1 MQLGTSNALPVTTVV
16 QVGDPNLGLG
26 VLDLDGY
33 NQTLAGLFTGAAG
46 PANNVAADE
55 VTDSSGTA
63 STLTVNI
70 AAACTFAGFLAGNL
84 SLVDSG
90 PATLTLSGANRNVG
104 DTTVVSGALEFIGA
118 AAIGQLTTA
127 QLSIDVGATA
137 AVDVAVG
144 GDLYYLGNVTGSGT
158 LAAPAGTLT
167 LVGNLSSSV
176 TTVGNIVAP
185 PDPSYF
191 VISAATAALRTYT
204 ITGGLTMPS
213 GAVTANTWQQ
223 AVQDSVSSV
232 GLNIVQN
239 SNPIY
244 QDFQGASQIIYPGT
258 TLDPSAAFLIGT
270 ADDIANAVG
279 SIFDL
284 PGLESQDPSING
296 GTPMIAMEDEI
307 GQPWCD
313 FDYND
318 FVTVLQVQQA
328 TTTTVSSSLNPST
341 VGQAVTFTATV
352 TPASGTFDGGG
363 SVQFTVGG
371 TSLGSVSLNGAS
383 TVTIQDTNL
392 NNAGNYTVEA
402 VYSGDTNFSA
412 SSATMRQTVNPA
424 ATTTTV
430 SSSLNPSTV
439 GQSVAFTATVG
450 ATSATFDGGGSVQ
463 FLVNGWSLG
472 TVNLNGASTVTIQ
485 DPNLATAGS
494 YSVTAVYSGDGKF
507 KTSTSPV
514 FSQTVNM
521 PTVNWNPG
529 ANNNWNG
536 NAPNW
541 NTQPNGQGT
550 QVTWQNGDQGV
561 LPASATVNVTSQV
574 QVGSAT
580 LGANVNIT
588 STPAGAVD
596 VAPDGTTNLNVRAGS
611 AATISAPIAGNGNL
625 TVGGGGTLNLGG
637 VNTYTGTTT
646 LDGGSTLNVVG
657 AILSSSSVVVT
668 SGTTLTVNG
677 TISGTVLVTGG
688 TLTPGSG
695 GGDDDCRQSEHELDF
710 ALRRA
715 DQRRYGRGGLR
726 PGPGHGLCR
735 AGRRNLSLSGT
746 GTDPSGAAIVLIR
759 NIGGQPVSGIFAGLP
774 QGTEVT
780 LNDVGYDISY
790 VYNAETG
797 TPGTGNDV
805 ALLPVAATTT
815 TCSVPDRSA
824 PSPLTDG
831 SLVLPIDSAGL
842 VYISGAATGQTVLS
856 VDTTLSP
863 TDGDGAALTDVT
875 VSATMGGQSGGPI
888 DYGDTV
894 LTSGQGP
901 SSTADYRFAVPISGF
916 ATGRYVYTMKVV
928 ETYAD
933 HTTQQLTFTG
943 DKDVLN
949 WSHSSFGPGWNLIGL
964 DSLAPATT
972 GGPAGVSLVQS
983 DGTTGFFLSNGVGG
997 YTSENGPF
1005 AFDTLTGSWGS
1016 GFTLKGTDGTVETF
1030 NEAGQ
1035 LAVVTDADGNQTTYN
1050 YASVGGPLESIVA
1063 GQSND

>member
-1 MQLGTSNALPVTTVV
+1 MR
-16 QVGDPNLGLG
+16 
-26 VLDLDGY
+26 
-33 NQTLAGLFTGAAG
+33 
-46 PANNVAADE
+46 
-55 VTDSSGTA
+55 
-63 STLTVNI
+63 
-70 AAACTFAGFLAGNL
+70 AC
-84 SLVDSG
+84 
-90 PATLTLSGANRNVG
+90 
-104 DTTVVSGALEFIGA
+104 
-118 AAIGQLTTA
+118 
-127 QLSIDVGATA
+127 
-137 AVDVAVG
+137 
-144 GDLYYLGNVTGSGT
+144 
-158 LAAPAGTLT
+158 
-167 LVGNLSSSV
+167 
-176 TTVGNIVAP
+176 
-185 PDPSYF
+185 
-191 VISAATAALRTYT
+191 
-204 ITGGLTMPS
+204 
-213 GAVTANTWQQ
+213 
-223 AVQDSVSSV
+223 
-232 GLNIVQN
+232 
-239 SNPIY
+239 
-244 QDFQGASQIIYPGT
+244 
-258 TLDPSAAFLIGT
+258 
-270 ADDIANAVG
+270 
-279 SIFDL
+279 
-284 PGLESQDPSING
+284 
-296 GTPMIAMEDEI
+296 
-307 GQPWCD
+307 
-313 FDYND
+313 
-318 FVTVLQVQQA
+318 
-328 TTTTVSSSLNPST
+328 
-341 VGQAVTFTATV
+341 
-352 TPASGTFDGGG
+352 
-363 SVQFTVGG
+363 
-371 TSLGSVSLNGAS
+371 
-383 TVTIQDTNL
+383 
-392 NNAGNYTVEA
+392 
-402 VYSGDTNFSA
+402 
-412 SSATMRQTVNPA
+412 
-424 ATTTTV
+424 
-430 SSSLNPSTV
+430 
-439 GQSVAFTATVG
+439 
-450 ATSATFDGGGSVQ
+450 
-463 FLVNGWSLG
+463 
-472 TVNLNGASTVTIQ
+472 
-485 DPNLATAGS
+485 
-494 YSVTAVYSGDGKF
+494 
-507 KTSTSPV
+507 
-514 FSQTVNM
+514 
-521 PTVNWNPG
+521 
-529 ANNNWNG
+529 
-536 NAPNW
+536 
-541 NTQPNGQGT
+541 
-550 QVTWQNGDQGV
+550 
-561 LPASATVNVTSQV
+561 
-574 QVGSAT
+574 
-580 LGANVNIT
+580 
-588 STPAGAVD
+588 
-596 VAPDGTTNLNVRAGS
+596 
-611 AATISAPIAGNGNL
+611 AATIGAPIAGNGNL

-695 GGDDDCRQSEHELDF
+695 GAGIMTAGKVSMNSTSHYAVQINGDTAGAGYGQAQVTGSV
-710 ALRRA
+710 AL
-715 DQRRYGRGGLR
+715 GG
-726 PGPGHGLCR
+726 
-735 AGRRNLSLSGT
+735 ATLSLSGT

-1050 YASVGGPLESIVA
+1050 YASVGGPLESISA